1 MTKNPWLVSDAAC
14 KGCRYYGRLGGD
26 SGPMACHYT
35 YYTGRLRKN
44 PPAKCEVKR
53 PGRVPRADITIAKPK
68 AAADTAKRL
77 GKAVQVRAK
86 NLK

>member
-14 KGCRYYGRLGGD
+14 KGCRYYGYIGGGT
-26 SGPMACHYT
+26 GPRMCDYT
-35 YYTGRLRKN
+35 CRTGRLRKN
-44 PPAKCEVKR
+44 PPDKCEVKR
-53 PGRVPRADITIAKPK
+53 LGRVPRADITIAKPK